1 MKNAV
6 QKAAVAL
13 VSAATLLFRFTVFLS
28 ATGFYARRC
37 FIFNAEIA
45 DERESELWLLGFA
58 VGWNNFCFNYRE
70 LSAQCF
76 ANNPA

>member
-13 VSAATLLFRFTVFLS
+13 VSAATLLFKFTVFLS
-28 ATGFYARRC
+28 AATGFYAWRC

-45 DERESELWLLGFA
+45 DERE
-58 VGWNNFCFNYRE
+58 
-70 LSAQCF
+70 
-76 ANNPA
+76 